1 MNIAVIGNR
10 TMAAAH
16 IRHVCAEKGANL
28 YALCDA
34 DSQTLSQRKEEFGA
48 FVAVSDYRELVN
60 DPNLDAVIILV
71 EDTQDPAMVKA
82 FLDAGKT
89 VLCEKPATC
98 HGKETANSAKKH
110 HTNLLLNTFEEGAS
124 PKDPAFRSRAYFSR
138 ALDYIQENYH
148 REITVTKLADHLG
161 LARSYF
167 SRIFLEHAGITPKE
181 FIVNYRL
188 EKAVELLTQKGLSQK
203 EVASLVGYSDV
214 YAFSRM
220 FHRKYGM
227 PPGKYVQKR

>member
-1 MNIAVIGNR
+1 MNIAVIGNC
-10 TMAAAH
+10 TMAATH
-16 IRHVCAEKGANL
+16 IRRVCAEKGAKL

-48 FVAVSDYRELVN
+48 FLAVSDYRELVN

-71 EDTQDPAMVKA
+71 EDAQDPAMVKA

-98 HGKETANSAKKH
+98 HGKENAHNDENHPAK
-110 HTNLLLNTFEEGAS
+110 LLLGTFEECAS
-124 PKDPAFRSRAYFSR
+124 PKNPVCRSRAYFAR
-138 ALDYIQENYH
+138 ALDYIQTNYH
-148 REITVTKLADHLG
+148 RQITVTKLADHLG
-161 LARSYF
+161 LTRSYF
-167 SRIFLEHAGITPKE
+167 SRIFQEHAGTTPKE
-181 FIVNYRL
+181 YIVNYRL
-188 EKAVELLTQKGLSQK
+188 EKAVELLTENGLSQK

-220 FHRKYGM
+220 FRRKYGM
-227 PPGKYVQKR
+227 PPGKYVQER

>member
-1 MNIAVIGNR
+1 MNVAVIGNS

-16 IRHVCAEKGANL
+16 IRRVCAENGAKL
-28 YALCDA
+28 YALCGA
-34 DSQTLSQRKEEFGA
+34 NSQTLSQRKEEFGA
-48 FVAVSDYRELVN
+48 FLAVYDYRELVN

-71 EDTQDPAMVKA
+71 EDTQYPAMVKA

-98 HGKETANSAKKH
+98 HSKDKALIENKHPAK
-110 HTNLLLNTFEEGAS
+110 LLLGTFEEGTS
-124 PKDPAFRSRAYFSR
+124 PKDPACRSRAYFAR
-138 ALDYIQENYH
+138 ALDYIQANYH
-148 REITVTKLADHLG
+148 RQITVTKLAEHLG
-161 LARSYF
+161 LTRSYF
-167 SRIFLEHAGITPKE
+167 SRIFQEHAGTTPKE

-188 EKAVELLTQKGLSQK
+188 EKAVALLTENDLSQK

-220 FHRKYGM
+220 FRRKYGM
-227 PPGKYVQKR
+227 PPGKYVQER